1 MGGGRRAAVGWIACA
16 ALALACKSGGG
27 MAPRANTAGAS
38 GGSSGGGGGGGRG
51 GSGGGAAGSLRWFG
65 RVDTS
70 DAAGPRFAW
79 SGSGFVARFSGTGLA
94 ARLDNAGTFV
104 FKAVVDGVAQP
115 ALEAAGGEETMSLAA
130 GLAAGTHTLALYRQ
144 TEGAFGDSRLVGVD
158 LAGGALADPPP
169 APGRLIGVVGASVSC
184 GYGDLGTSPC
194 SFSFPTESH
203 WDAYESVA
211 ARAVGAEL
219 EVVAISG
226 RGMYRNS
233 DGTTTDTMPMLY
245 DRTLPDGA
253 AGSWDFHSAPQ
264 AVVINLGK
272 NDFATGDPGMP
283 FVDAYT
289 AFARRLRQLYPGALV
304 VGATGPNLGDAAH
317 AQQVAY
323 VKMVIA
329 TRHTDGD
336 DNLALLDWP
345 EQTDAELGCDGH
357 PNAAK
362 NATMGAALAAL
373 LSARLGW

>member
-1 MGGGRRAAVGWIACA
+1 MANRPYFRLLACA
-16 ALALACKSGGG
+16 GLLLSSCKSSG
-27 MAPRANTAGAS
+27 MTPPPNTAGT
-38 GGSSGGGGGGGRG
+38 
-51 GSGGGAAGSLRWFG
+51 GGGAGGTGGGAGGGAGSGAGGLRWFG
-65 RVDTS
+65 RVDMT
-70 DAAGPRFAW
+70 DAAGARFAW
-79 SGSGFVARFSGTGLA
+79 SGSGFVARFSGTGLS
-94 ARLDNAGTFV
+94 ARLDNPGAFV
-104 FKAVVDGVAQP
+104 FKTVVDGVAQP
-115 ALEAAGGEETMSLAA
+115 PLEAAGGEETMSLAG
-130 GLAAGTHTLALYRQ
+130 GLTLGLHTVALYRQ
-144 TEGAFGDSRLVGVD
+144 TEGVFGDSRLVGIDV
-158 LAGGALADPPP
+158 AGGALAAAAPP
-169 APGRLIGVVGASVSC
+169 PGRLIGVVGASVSC

-194 SFSFPTESH
+194 SFSLPTESH

-233 DGTTTDTMPMLY
+233 DGSMTDTMPMLY

-253 AGSWDFHSAPQ
+253 AGSWDFHGVPQ

-272 NDFATGDPGMP
+272 NDFATGDPGTP

-323 VKMVIA
+323 VNMVIA
-329 TRHTDGD
+329 TRHTEGD

-362 NATMGAALAAL
+362 HATMGAALANL
-373 LSARLGW
+373 LKARLGW